1 MNRRQ
6 VLRRLAAAGSV
17 SVAGCSSVLGS
28 ETTVLGR
35 IEVVNFS
42 PVANRIRLLVTR
54 EGDDE
59 NLLDRMITLPAV
71 GAENGTPGVVI
82 EPTWPET
89 QGEYTVL
96 AVHYG
101 EDGDRETEDW
111 EYTFTREDYNTY
123 YADREDPGCIGA
135 IVKVGSLTDMEN
147 DTIGIGPTYMENP
160 CNRNTTEQARRHY
173 SEQF

>member
-6 VLRRLAAAGSV
+6 VLRRLAVAGSV
-17 SVAGCSSVLGS
+17 SVSGCSSVLGS

-42 PVANRIRLLVTR
+42 LVANRLRLLVTR
-54 EGDDE
+54 EDDNE

-71 GAENGTPGVVI
+71 NAENGTPGVVI

-111 EYTFTREDYNTY
+111 EYTFTQEDYNTY
-123 YADREDPGCIGA
+123 YDEQEDPGCIGA
-135 IVKVGSLTDMEN
+135 IVKIGSLTDMEN
-147 DTIGIGPTYMENP
+147 GTIGIGPTYMENP
-160 CNRNTTEQARRHY
+160 CGTQDSRQGSVR
-173 SEQF
+173 SQFY